1 MARTGVCRRARGK
14 QLGVLERAGVVGV
27 GGLKGRIISV
37 LQMAKLRHRKTMGP
51 ERNIL
56 KSGLEKI

>member
-1 MARTGVCRRARGK
+1 M
-14 QLGVLERAGVVGV
+14 LGTVPTPVQRLTNGI
-27 GGLKGRIISV
+27 LKMISI